1 MSTTNFT
8 DKERRLL
15 ITIIK
20 EKDYSKIIENKKTND
35 VTTKMKSDA
44 WDKITADYNSIA
56 NIENRTKKQ
65 LTNCWKNSKA
75 RAKSDV
81 ARIRQEQL
89 RTGGGSPPAPVCGIT
104 NLISGNFT
112 FAAILL

>member
-1 MSTTNFT
+1 MSTNFT
-8 DKERRLL
+8 DKERCLL
-15 ITIIK
+15 IKLIK
-20 EKDYSKIIENKKTND
+20 EKDYYKIIENKKTND

-56 NIENRTKKQ
+56 NIESRTKKQ

-75 RAKSDV
+75 RAKLDV
-81 ARIRQEQL
+81 ARVRQEQL
-89 RTGGGSPPAPVCGIT
+89 RTGGGPPPAPVSTIT

-112 FAAILL
+112 FAALLL